1 MKAKAIEIFKKYL
14 SLNIIKKILITYF
27 LCWAGFLFSFSVG
40 KFLLYLSSI
49 LKSNFISEPAKL
61 AQSVGTAKFNAVSS
75 AVSNTVGVKNAYLAY
90 ALSYIFSNF
99 MGCIIIM
106 FALGALA
113 YLYKKDLEK
122 AKTSEEKEELLKD
135 YQRYLFILFIFTV
148 INPLTGLI
156 GVNLQYSDLVAVLPH
171 GFFEFFGFAIAVVVG
186 VEMANKILPI
196 VKREISNKKIAI
208 LVVCSFIFI
217 FIAGMLE
224 PIDWLIYTY
233 AKLHGIS
240 LLSAFA
246 TAYKNLFLYLISML
260 FKS

>member
-1 MKAKAIEIFKKYL
+1 MEVKAMEIFKKYL
-14 SLNIIKKILITYF
+14 SLNIPKKILITYF

-75 AVSNTVGVKNAYLAY
+75 AVSNTVGVKNAYLTY
-90 ALSYIFSNF
+90 ALSYIVSNF
-99 MGCIIIM
+99 MGCLIIM

-122 AKTSEEKEELLKD
+122 AKTLEEKEELFKC
-135 YQRYLFILFIFTV
+135 YQKYLLILFIFTV

-156 GVNLQYSDLVAVLPH
+156 GVNLQYSDLIAVLPH
-171 GFFEFFGFAIAVVVG
+171 GFFEFFGFATAVVVG
-186 VEMANKILPI
+186 VELSNKILPI
-196 VKREISNKKIAI
+196 VKREITSKKIVI
-208 LVVCSFIFI
+208 LIACSFIFI

-224 PIDWLIYTY
+224 PIDWFIYSY
-233 AKLHGIS
+233 AKAYGIP
-240 LLSAFA
+240 LLAAFA
-246 TAYKNLFLYLISML
+246 TGYKNLFLYLISML